1 MEELQVSLD
10 VLIRAIKQSS
20 VYQEYRRQKDAIAAY
35 PDLRSKLD
43 EFRMKNFELQH
54 SENPENLLEELEVI
68 EREYE
73 TVRENP
79 MAERFLSAE
88 VEFCRMMQE
97 INVQMMEAV
106 DFE

>member
-1 MEELQVSLD
+1 MD
-10 VLIRAIKQSS
+10 CLICAIKQSD
-20 VYQEYRRQKDAIAAY
+20 VYQEYRKQKEALKAF
-35 PDLRSKLD
+35 PDLRVRLD

-54 SENPENLLEELEVI
+54 SENTENLLEESEAI

-73 TVRENP
+73 SVRENP
-79 MAERFLSAE
+79 LAEKFLTAE
-88 VEFCRMMQE
+88 VDFCRMMQE